1 MKHKMVFLV
10 IAFILVFCCSAPV
23 AADAGEGIA
32 LSGDTILMALGIGF
46 VLALV
51 TCLMVKRSMKT
62 ARIQNVATEYIT
74 EEGVDYRIREDHFT
88 HTTRTVVKIP
98 KKDD

>member
-1 MKHKMVFLV
+1 MKRKMIFLV
-10 IAFILVFCCSAPV
+10 VAFMLVLCCSAPV
-23 AADAGEGIA
+23 AADAGESFSMG
-32 LSGDTILMALGIGF
+32 GDTILMALGIGF
-46 VLALV
+46 VLALI
-51 TCLMVKRSMKT
+51 TSLMVKRSMKT

-74 EEGVDYRIREDHFT
+74 ERGVNYRVREDHFT